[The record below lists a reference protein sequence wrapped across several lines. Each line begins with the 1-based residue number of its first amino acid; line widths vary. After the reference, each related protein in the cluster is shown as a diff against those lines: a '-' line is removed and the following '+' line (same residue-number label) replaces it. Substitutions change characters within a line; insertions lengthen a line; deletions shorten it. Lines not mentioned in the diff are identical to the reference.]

1 MIFIPFIFFTLLT
14 VYLWWKH
21 QGIDICVYMAG
32 LYAFSSL
39 LGIIVVLGDL
49 LDEGGILFDNYD
61 VQFPPLA
68 TLFYCGFLTLGILP
82 FSMLYK
88 KDLKTVSTPNPTIV
102 LGLSI
107 FLIVIAFINLY
118 LVADSTIEIL
128 SGDLSTIRTD
138 HYNGIESP
146 AEVKAQSM
154 PFVIRFL
161 YYFNASTLLAI
172 PLFFYYL
179 CFSRMPWWFNGLLFF
194 ASLSMPIAGIQTAD
208 RTEMV
213 FYAMMFLSCLIL
225 FYKSLS
231 AKVKRVMRY
240 LTIPIALAMIVY
252 LGVVSEARFSK
263 RESGVVGN
271 IAQYAGQS
279 YLNFCYFWEN
289 ANYDH
294 ITAERELPMTYHYV
308 FKIDNDDYRRSIR
321 SGQQG
326 FFMSVFASYI
336 GDIMLD
342 LSPIGM
348 IVWCIFFFLV
358 IAAVLKRPHREELSV
373 GEYLVFFVLSVIPIF
388 GIFYYRYMSF
398 PYTFMLILVALVYM
412 TDKYDFRFSQ
422 PQEKE
427 QTDI

>member
-1 MIFIPFIFFTLLT
+1 
-14 VYLWWKH
+14 
-21 QGIDICVYMAG
+21 MAG
-32 LYAFSSL
+32 LYAFTSL

-49 LDEGGILFDNYD
+49 LDDGGILFDNYD
-61 VQFPPLA
+61 IQFSPIA
-68 TLFYCGFLTLGILP
+68 TLLYCGLITWGILP

-88 KDLKTVSTPNPTIV
+88 KDLKIITTPNPTIV
-102 LGLSI
+102 LALSI
-107 FLIVIAFINLY
+107 FLIIIAFINLY
-118 LVADSTIEIL
+118 LVADSTVEIL

-146 AEVKAQSM
+146 AQVKAQSM
-154 PFVIRFL
+154 PFVIKFL
-161 YYFNASTLLAI
+161 YYFNTSTLLAI

-179 CFSRMPWWFNGLLFF
+179 CFSKKPWWFKGLLLFT
-194 ASLSMPIAGIQTAD
+194 SLSMPIAGIQTAD

-225 FYKSLS
+225 FHKFLS
-231 AKVKRVMRY
+231 AKIKRIMRY

-252 LGVVSEARFSK
+252 FGAVTEARFSK
-263 RESGVVGN
+263 RESGTVGN
-271 IAQYAGQS
+271 LAQYAGQN
-279 YLNFCYFWEN
+279 YLNFCYFWEK

-348 IVWCIFFFLV
+348 IAWCTFFFL
-358 IAAVLKRPHREELSV
+358 IMTIILKRPHREELSV
-373 GEYLVFFVLSVIPIF
+373 GEYMVYFVFSAIPIF

-398 PYTFMLILVALVYM
+398 PYTFMLITVALVYF
-412 TDKYDFRFSQ
+412 TDKYDFYFSL

-427 QTDI
+427 QTNI